1 MAGCIIVLMKNK
13 FVVLL
18 SFLFISVFL
27 FLFFSFGDEKKTDE
41 EKFDK
46 EIAVK
51 TKEVKSDEKNIDIIL
66 NGTLVSC
73 EIADTNEKRTKGL
86 SGRTELEDG
95 NGMLFVYP
103 VSKKYAF
110 WMRDMNFPID
120 IIWINKDF
128 QVVYIKENATP
139 ESYPKLFKP
148 EKPAQY
154 VLEVPAFFARDNDV
168 KVGDVA
174 SFP

>member
-18 SFLFISVFL
+18 SFLFISAFL
-27 FLFFSFGDEKKTDE
+27 FLFFSFGGEKKTDE

-46 EIAVK
+46 EVVVK

-73 EIADTNEKRTKGL
+73 EIADTNEKKKKGL
-86 SGRTELEDG
+86 SGRAELKDG
-95 NGMLFVYP
+95 NGMLFIFHI
-103 VSKKYAF
+103 SKRYAF

-120 IIWINKDF
+120 IIWLDKDF
-128 QVVYIKENATP
+128 KIVYIKENATP
-139 ESYPKLFKP
+139 ESYPKLFKS
-148 EKPAQY
+148 ENLAQY
-154 VLEVPAFFARDNDV
+154 VLEVPAFFARNNGTR
-168 KVGDVA
+168 VGDVA